1 MKKIYNILFTLIA
14 VLSFTSCSNDIDEV
28 FDKPSAERVNDAI
41 AEYKTV
47 LTSAENGW
55 LMKYYPKAN
64 TKYGGYNL
72 LLKFGTDGNVTAMSD
87 ALGADTKATSHYK
100 LEQSAS
106 IVLSFD
112 EYNKVIHFF
121 SDPANPDGIG
131 DNGKGMEGDLEFRVL
146 TATADSVVM
155 LGKKRGTKIVM
166 TPMAKDADWTETINH
181 IDDLEQEMQF
191 PKYTCEVNDVKYVA
205 TTSYRTITF
214 TSSNAEEGSTTE
226 PYIVTDKGIEF
237 YEPITLNG
245 VTVKG
250 FNYKGGDNYEFES
263 TDAAVKML
271 GVVPPIS
278 EQVISGD
285 WFFSVANMGS
295 YSQAYWNAGNEEV
308 SKYYSPCYYAAFT
321 TSAFDGYV
329 GHWGILFNVAGY
341 GSFIDIT
348 PTIVDDDH
356 ISFACLGKFGAN
368 GQFFYGR
375 GQLYMI
381 YALTGDE
388 GTHAANV
395 AKTYKVE
402 LMQGTTKQPS
412 SIKLTDESNPN
423 NWFVLTTSMPES
435 LF

>member
-1 MKKIYNILFTLIA
+1 MKRIYNILFTLIA
-14 VLSFTSCSNDIDEV
+14 ILSFTSCSNDIDEV

-121 SDPANPDGIG
+121 SDPANPAGIG

-155 LGKKRGTKIVM
+155 LGKKRGAKIVM
-166 TPMAKDADWTETINH
+166 TPMAKDADWAETINQ
-181 IDDLEQEMQF
+181 IDGLEQEMQF
-191 PKYTCEVNDVKYVA
+191 PRYTCEVNDVKYVA
-205 TTSYRTITF
+205 TSSYRTITF

-245 VTVKG
+245 VTIKG
-250 FNYKGGDNYEFES
+250 FNYVGGDNYEF
-263 TDAAVKML
+263 DATSGSAKMY
-271 GVVPPIS
+271 GIIPPLTS
-278 EQVISGD
+278 QLQNGN
-285 WFFSVANMGS
+285 WFFSVKNMGT
-295 YSQAYWNAGNEEV
+295 YGQAYWNKCYEICQGEEV
-308 SKYYSPCYYAAFT
+308 GGEEMSYAFFGTSSFSSSNGKYGFVFVSANKYAGCLNCTA
-321 TSAFDGYV
+321 
-329 GHWGILFNVAGY
+329 
-341 GSFIDIT
+341 T
-348 PTIVDDDH
+348 PVDDTH
-356 ISFACLGKFGAN
+356 ITLKFALSGDSN
-368 GQFFYGR
+368 GIFYYNSG
-375 GQLYMI
+375 GYKYI
-381 YALTGDE
+381 IAALTAGSK
-388 GTHAANV
+388 G
-395 AKTYKVE
+395 KTY
-402 LMQGTTKQPS
+402 
-412 SIKLTDESNPN
+412 SIEGNDLKSPTVLKLVDVDNPDN
-423 NWFVLTTSMPES
+423 YYILSKNTVLYPYR
-435 LF
+435 

>member
-1 MKKIYNILFTLIA
+1 MKRIYNILFTLIA
-14 VLSFTSCSNDIDEV
+14 VLAFTSCSNDIDEV

-87 ALGADTKATSHYK
+87 ALGAGTKATSHYK

-121 SDPANPDGIG
+121 SDPANPAGIG

-166 TPMAKDADWTETINH
+166 TPMAKDADWTETINQ
-181 IDDLEQEMQF
+181 IDGLEQEMQF

-205 TTSYRTITF
+205 TSSYRTITF

-245 VTVKG
+245 VTIKG
-250 FNYKGGDNYEFES
+250 FNYKGGDNYEF
-263 TDAAVKML
+263 DATSGSAKMY
-271 GVVPPIS
+271 GIIPPLTS
-278 EQVISGD
+278 QLQNGN
-285 WFFSVANMGS
+285 WFFSVKNMGT
-295 YSQAYWNAGNEEV
+295 YGQAYWNKCYEICQGEEV
-308 SKYYSPCYYAAFT
+308 GGEEMSYAFFGTSSFSSSNGKYGFVFVSANKYAGCLNCTA
-321 TSAFDGYV
+321 
-329 GHWGILFNVAGY
+329 
-341 GSFIDIT
+341 T
-348 PTIVDDDH
+348 PVDDTH
-356 ISFACLGKFGAN
+356 ITLKFALSGDSN
-368 GQFFYGR
+368 GIFYYNSG
-375 GQLYMI
+375 GYKYI
-381 YALTGDE
+381 IAALTAGSK
-388 GTHAANV
+388 G
-395 AKTYKVE
+395 KTY
-402 LMQGTTKQPS
+402 
-412 SIKLTDESNPN
+412 SIEGNDLKSPTVLKLVDVDNPDN
-423 NWFVLTTSMPES
+423 YYILSKNTVLYPYR
-435 LF
+435 

>member
-1 MKKIYNILFTLIA
+1 MKRIYNILFTLIA
-14 VLSFTSCSNDIDEV
+14 ILSFTSCSNDIDEV

-166 TPMAKDADWTETINH
+166 TPMAKDADWTETINQ
-181 IDDLEQEMQF
+181 IDGLEQEMQF

-205 TTSYRTITF
+205 TSSYRTITF

-245 VTVKG
+245 VTIKG
-250 FNYKGGDNYEFES
+250 FNYKGGDNYEF
-263 TDAAVKML
+263 DATSGSAKMY
-271 GVVPPIS
+271 GIIPPLTS
-278 EQVISGD
+278 QLQNGN
-285 WFFSVANMGS
+285 WFFSVKNMGT
-295 YSQAYWNAGNEEV
+295 YGQAYWNKCYEICQGEEV
-308 SKYYSPCYYAAFT
+308 GGEEMSYAFFGTSSFSSSNGKYGFVFVSANKYAGCLICTA
-321 TSAFDGYV
+321 
-329 GHWGILFNVAGY
+329 
-341 GSFIDIT
+341 T
-348 PTIVDDDH
+348 PVDDTH
-356 ISFACLGKFGAN
+356 ITLKFALSGDSN
-368 GQFFYGR
+368 GIFYYNSG
-375 GQLYMI
+375 GYKYI
-381 YALTGDE
+381 IAALTAGSK
-388 GTHAANV
+388 G
-395 AKTYKVE
+395 KTY
-402 LMQGTTKQPS
+402 
-412 SIKLTDESNPN
+412 SIEGNDLKSPTVLKLVDVDNPDN
-423 NWFVLTTSMPES
+423 YYILSKNTVLYPYR
-435 LF
+435 

>member
-1 MKKIYNILFTLIA
+1 MKRIYNILFTLIA
-14 VLSFTSCSNDIDEV
+14 ILSFTSCSNDIDEV

-106 IVLSFD
+106 VVLSFD

-121 SDPANPDGIG
+121 SDPANPAGIG

-166 TPMAKDADWTETINH
+166 TPMAKDADWTETINQ
-181 IDDLEQEMQF
+181 IDGLEQEMQF

-205 TTSYRTITF
+205 TSSYRTITF

-245 VTVKG
+245 VTIKG
-250 FNYKGGDNYEFES
+250 FNYKGGDNYEF
-263 TDAAVKML
+263 DATSGSAKMY
-271 GVVPPIS
+271 GIIPPLTS
-278 EQVISGD
+278 QLQNGN
-285 WFFSVANMGS
+285 WFFSVKNMGT
-295 YSQAYWNAGNEEV
+295 YGQAYWNKCYEICQGEEV
-308 SKYYSPCYYAAFT
+308 GGEEMSYAFFGTSSFSSSNGKYGFVFVSANKYAGCLICTA
-321 TSAFDGYV
+321 
-329 GHWGILFNVAGY
+329 
-341 GSFIDIT
+341 T
-348 PTIVDDDH
+348 PVDDTH
-356 ISFACLGKFGAN
+356 ITLKFALSGDNN
-368 GQFFYGR
+368 GLFYYNSG
-375 GQLYMI
+375 GYKYI
-381 YALTGDE
+381 IAALTAGSK
-388 GTHAANV
+388 G
-395 AKTYKVE
+395 KTY
-402 LMQGTTKQPS
+402 
-412 SIKLTDESNPN
+412 SIEGNDLKSPTVLKLVDVDNPDN
-423 NWFVLTTSMPES
+423 YYILSKNTVLYPYR
-435 LF
+435 

>member
-1 MKKIYNILFTLIA
+1 MKRIYNILFTLIA
-14 VLSFTSCSNDIDEV
+14 VLAFTSCSNDIDEV

-121 SDPANPDGIG
+121 SDPANPAGIG

-166 TPMAKDADWTETINH
+166 TPMAKDADWTETINQ
-181 IDDLEQEMQF
+181 IDGLEQEMQF

-205 TTSYRTITF
+205 TSSYRTITF

-245 VTVKG
+245 VTIKG
-250 FNYKGGDNYEFES
+250 FNYKGGDNYEF
-263 TDAAVKML
+263 DATSGSAKMY
-271 GVVPPIS
+271 GIIPPLTS
-278 EQVISGD
+278 QLQNGN
-285 WFFSVANMGS
+285 WFFSVKNMGT
-295 YSQAYWNAGNEEV
+295 YGQAYWNKCYEICQGEEV
-308 SKYYSPCYYAAFT
+308 GGEEMSYAFLGTSSFSSSNGKYGFVFVSANKYAGCLICTA
-321 TSAFDGYV
+321 
-329 GHWGILFNVAGY
+329 
-341 GSFIDIT
+341 T
-348 PTIVDDDH
+348 PVDDTH
-356 ISFACLGKFGAN
+356 ITLKFALSGDNN
-368 GQFFYGR
+368 GLFYYNSG
-375 GQLYMI
+375 GYKYI
-381 YALTGDE
+381 IAALTAGSK
-388 GTHAANV
+388 G
-395 AKTYKVE
+395 KTY
-402 LMQGTTKQPS
+402 
-412 SIKLTDESNPN
+412 SIEGNDLKSPTVLKLVDVDNPDN
-423 NWFVLTTSMPES
+423 YYILSKNTVLYPYR
-435 LF
+435 

>member
-14 VLSFTSCSNDIDEV
+14 ILSFTSCSNDIDEV

-121 SDPANPDGIG
+121 SDPANPAGIG

-155 LGKKRGTKIVM
+155 LGKKRGAKIVM
-166 TPMAKDADWTETINH
+166 TPMAKDADWAETINQ
-181 IDDLEQEMQF
+181 IDGLEQEMQF
-191 PKYTCEVNDVKYVA
+191 PRYTCEVNDVKYVA
-205 TTSYRTITF
+205 TSSYRTITF
-214 TSSNAEEGSTTE
+214 TSSNAEDGSTTI

-237 YEPITLNG
+237 YKPITLNG
-245 VTVKG
+245 VTIKG
-250 FNYKGGDNYEFES
+250 FNYVGGDNYEF
-263 TDAAVKML
+263 DATSGSAKMY
-271 GVVPPIS
+271 GIIPPLTS
-278 EQVISGD
+278 QLQNGN
-285 WFFSVANMGS
+285 WFFSVKNMGT
-295 YSQAYWNAGNEEV
+295 YGQAYWNKCYEICQGEEV
-308 SKYYSPCYYAAFT
+308 GGEEMSYAFFGTSSFSSSNGKYGFVFVSANKYAGCLNCTA
-321 TSAFDGYV
+321 
-329 GHWGILFNVAGY
+329 
-341 GSFIDIT
+341 T
-348 PTIVDDDH
+348 PVDDTH
-356 ISFACLGKFGAN
+356 ITLKFALSGDSN
-368 GQFFYGR
+368 GIFYYNSG
-375 GQLYMI
+375 GYKYI
-381 YALTGDE
+381 IAALTAGSK
-388 GTHAANV
+388 G
-395 AKTYKVE
+395 KTY
-402 LMQGTTKQPS
+402 
-412 SIKLTDESNPN
+412 SIEGNDLKSPTVLKLVDVDNPDN
-423 NWFVLTTSMPES
+423 YYILSKNTVLYPYR
-435 LF
+435 

>member
-1 MKKIYNILFTLIA
+1 MKKIYNILFALIA

-41 AEYKTV
+41 AEYKTI

-106 IVLSFD
+106 VVLSFD

-166 TPMAKDADWTETINH
+166 TPMAKDADWAETISH

-191 PKYTCEVNDVKYVA
+191 PRYTCEVNDVKYVA
-205 TTSYRTITF
+205 TSSYRTITF
-214 TSSNAEEGSTTE
+214 TSSNAEDGSTTI

-237 YEPITLNG
+237 YKPITLNG
-245 VTVKG
+245 VTIKG
-250 FNYKGGDNYEFES
+250 FNYVGGDNYEF
-263 TDAAVKML
+263 DATSGSAKMY
-271 GVVPPIS
+271 GIIPPLTS
-278 EQVISGD
+278 QLQNGN
-285 WFFSVANMGS
+285 WFFSVKNMGT
-295 YSQAYWNAGNEEV
+295 YGQAYWNKCYEICQGEEV
-308 SKYYSPCYYAAFT
+308 GGEEMSYAFFGTSSFSSSNGKYGFVFVSANKYAGCLNCTA
-321 TSAFDGYV
+321 
-329 GHWGILFNVAGY
+329 
-341 GSFIDIT
+341 T
-348 PTIVDDDH
+348 PVDDTH
-356 ISFACLGKFGAN
+356 ITLKFALSGDSN
-368 GQFFYGR
+368 GIFYYNSG
-375 GQLYMI
+375 GYKYI
-381 YALTGDE
+381 IAALTAGSK
-388 GTHAANV
+388 G
-395 AKTYKVE
+395 KTY
-402 LMQGTTKQPS
+402 
-412 SIKLTDESNPN
+412 SIEGNDLKSPTVLKLVDVDNPDN
-423 NWFVLTTSMPES
+423 YYILSKNTVLYPYR
-435 LF
+435 

>member
-1 MKKIYNILFTLIA
+1 MKRIYNILFTLIA
-14 VLSFTSCSNDIDEV
+14 VLAFTSCSNDIDEV

-121 SDPANPDGIG
+121 SDPANPAGIG

-166 TPMAKDADWTETINH
+166 TPMAKDADWTETINQ
-181 IDDLEQEMQF
+181 IDGLEQEMQF

-205 TTSYRTITF
+205 TSSYRTITF

-245 VTVKG
+245 VTIKG
-250 FNYKGGDNYEFES
+250 FNYKGGDNYEF
-263 TDAAVKML
+263 DATSGSAKMY
-271 GVVPPIS
+271 GIIPPLTS
-278 EQVISGD
+278 QLQNGN
-285 WFFSVANMGS
+285 WFFSVKNMGT
-295 YSQAYWNAGNEEV
+295 YGQAYWNKCYEICQGEEV
-308 SKYYSPCYYAAFT
+308 GGEEMSYAFFGTSSFSSSNGKYGFVFVSANKYAGCLNCTA
-321 TSAFDGYV
+321 
-329 GHWGILFNVAGY
+329 
-341 GSFIDIT
+341 T
-348 PTIVDDDH
+348 PVDDTH
-356 ISFACLGKFGAN
+356 ITLKFALSGDSN
-368 GQFFYGR
+368 GIFYYNSG
-375 GQLYMI
+375 GYKYI
-381 YALTGDE
+381 IAALTAGSK
-388 GTHAANV
+388 G
-395 AKTYKVE
+395 KTY
-402 LMQGTTKQPS
+402 
-412 SIKLTDESNPN
+412 SIEGNDLKSPTVLKLVDVDNPDN
-423 NWFVLTTSMPES
+423 YYILSKNTVLYPYR
-435 LF
+435 

>member
-14 VLSFTSCSNDIDEV
+14 ILSFTSCSNDIDEV

-166 TPMAKDADWTETINH
+166 TPMAKDADWTETINQ
-181 IDDLEQEMQF
+181 IDGLEQEMQF
-191 PKYTCEVNDVKYVA
+191 PRYTCEVNDVKYVA
-205 TTSYRTITF
+205 TSSYRTITF
-214 TSSNAEEGSTTE
+214 TSSNAEEGSTTI

-237 YEPITLNG
+237 YKPITLNG
-245 VTVKG
+245 VTIKG
-250 FNYKGGDNYEFES
+250 FNYVGGDNYEF
-263 TDAAVKML
+263 DATSGSAKMY
-271 GVVPPIS
+271 GIIPPLTS
-278 EQVISGD
+278 QLQNGN
-285 WFFSVANMGS
+285 WFFSVKNMGT
-295 YSQAYWNAGNEEV
+295 YGQAYWNKCYEICQGEEV
-308 SKYYSPCYYAAFT
+308 GGEEMSYAFFGTSSFSSSNGKYGFVFVSANKYAGCLNCTA
-321 TSAFDGYV
+321 
-329 GHWGILFNVAGY
+329 
-341 GSFIDIT
+341 T
-348 PTIVDDDH
+348 PVDDTH
-356 ISFACLGKFGAN
+356 ITLKFALSGDSN
-368 GQFFYGR
+368 GIFYYNSG
-375 GQLYMI
+375 GYKYI
-381 YALTGDE
+381 IAALTAGSK
-388 GTHAANV
+388 G
-395 AKTYKVE
+395 KTY
-402 LMQGTTKQPS
+402 
-412 SIKLTDESNPN
+412 SIEGNDLKSPTVLKLVDVDNPDN
-423 NWFVLTTSMPES
+423 YYILSKNTVLYPYR
-435 LF
+435 

>member
-1 MKKIYNILFTLIA
+1 MKRIYNILFTLIA
-14 VLSFTSCSNDIDEV
+14 VLAFTSCSNDIDEV

-121 SDPANPDGIG
+121 SDPANPAGIG

-166 TPMAKDADWTETINH
+166 TPMAKDADWTETINQ
-181 IDDLEQEMQF
+181 IDGLEQEMQF

-205 TTSYRTITF
+205 TSSYRTITF

-245 VTVKG
+245 VTIKG
-250 FNYKGGDNYEFES
+250 FNYKGGDNYEF
-263 TDAAVKML
+263 DATSGSAKMY
-271 GVVPPIS
+271 GIIPPLTS
-278 EQVISGD
+278 QLQNGN
-285 WFFSVANMGS
+285 WFFSVKNMGT
-295 YSQAYWNAGNEEV
+295 YGQAYWNKCYEICQGEEV
-308 SKYYSPCYYAAFT
+308 GGEEMSYAFFGTSSFSSSNGKYGFVFVSANKYAGCLNCTA
-321 TSAFDGYV
+321 
-329 GHWGILFNVAGY
+329 
-341 GSFIDIT
+341 T
-348 PTIVDDDH
+348 PVDDTH
-356 ISFACLGKFGAN
+356 ITLKFALSGDNN
-368 GQFFYGR
+368 GLFYYNTG
-375 GQLYMI
+375 GYKYI
-381 YALTGDE
+381 IAALTAGSK
-388 GTHAANV
+388 G
-395 AKTYKVE
+395 KTY
-402 LMQGTTKQPS
+402 
-412 SIKLTDESNPN
+412 SIEGNDLKSPTVLKLVDVDNPDN
-423 NWFVLTTSMPES
+423 YYILSKNAVLYPYR
-435 LF
+435 

>member
-1 MKKIYNILFTLIA
+1 MKKIYNILFALIA

-106 IVLSFD
+106 VVLSFD

-121 SDPANPDGIG
+121 SDPANPAGIG

-166 TPMAKDADWTETINH
+166 TPMAKDADWTETINQ
-181 IDDLEQEMQF
+181 IDGLEQEMQF

-205 TTSYRTITF
+205 TSSYRTITF

-245 VTVKG
+245 VTIKG
-250 FNYKGGDNYEFES
+250 FNYKGGDNYEF
-263 TDAAVKML
+263 DATSGSAKMY
-271 GVVPPIS
+271 GIIPPLTS
-278 EQVISGD
+278 QLQNGN
-285 WFFSVANMGS
+285 WFFSVKNMGT
-295 YSQAYWNAGNEEV
+295 YGQAYWNKCYEICQGEEV
-308 SKYYSPCYYAAFT
+308 GGEEMSYAFFGTSSFSSSNGKYGFVFVSANKYAGCLNCTA
-321 TSAFDGYV
+321 
-329 GHWGILFNVAGY
+329 
-341 GSFIDIT
+341 T
-348 PTIVDDDH
+348 PVDDTH
-356 ISFACLGKFGAN
+356 ITLKFALSGDSN
-368 GQFFYGR
+368 GIFYYNSG
-375 GQLYMI
+375 GYKYI
-381 YALTGDE
+381 IAALTAGSK
-388 GTHAANV
+388 G
-395 AKTYKVE
+395 KTY
-402 LMQGTTKQPS
+402 
-412 SIKLTDESNPN
+412 SIEGNDLKSPTVLKLVDVDNPDN
-423 NWFVLTTSMPES
+423 YYILSKNTVLYPYR
-435 LF
+435 

>member
-1 MKKIYNILFTLIA
+1 MKRIYNILFTLIA

-166 TPMAKDADWTETINH
+166 TPMAKDADWTETINQ
-181 IDDLEQEMQF
+181 IDGLEQEMQF
-191 PKYTCEVNDVKYVA
+191 PRYTCEVNDVKYVA
-205 TTSYRTITF
+205 TSSYRTITF
-214 TSSNAEEGSTTE
+214 TSSNAEDGSTTI

-237 YEPITLNG
+237 YKPITLNG
-245 VTVKG
+245 VTIKG
-250 FNYKGGDNYEFES
+250 FNYVGGDNYEF
-263 TDAAVKML
+263 DATSGSAKMY
-271 GVVPPIS
+271 GIIPPLTS
-278 EQVISGD
+278 QLQNGN
-285 WFFSVANMGS
+285 WFFSVKNMGT
-295 YSQAYWNAGNEEV
+295 YGQAYWNKCYEICQGEEV
-308 SKYYSPCYYAAFT
+308 GGEEMSYAFFGTSSFSSSNGKYGFVFVSANKYAGCLNCTA
-321 TSAFDGYV
+321 
-329 GHWGILFNVAGY
+329 
-341 GSFIDIT
+341 T
-348 PTIVDDDH
+348 PVDDTH
-356 ISFACLGKFGAN
+356 ITLKFALSGDSN
-368 GQFFYGR
+368 GIFYYNSG
-375 GQLYMI
+375 GYKYI
-381 YALTGDE
+381 IAALTAGSK
-388 GTHAANV
+388 G
-395 AKTYKVE
+395 KTY
-402 LMQGTTKQPS
+402 
-412 SIKLTDESNPN
+412 SIEGNDLKSPTVLKLVDVDNPDN
-423 NWFVLTTSMPES
+423 YYILSKNTVLYPYR
-435 LF
+435 

>member
-1 MKKIYNILFTLIA
+1 MKRIYNILFTLIA
-14 VLSFTSCSNDIDEV
+14 ILSFTSCSNDIDEV

-106 IVLSFD
+106 VVLSFD

-166 TPMAKDADWTETINH
+166 TPMAKDADWAETISH

-191 PKYTCEVNDVKYVA
+191 PRYTCEVNDVKYVA
-205 TTSYRTITF
+205 TSSYRTITF

-245 VTVKG
+245 VTIKG
-250 FNYKGGDNYEFES
+250 FNYKGGDNYEF
-263 TDAAVKML
+263 DATSGSAKMY
-271 GVVPPIS
+271 GIIPPLTS
-278 EQVISGD
+278 QLQNGN
-285 WFFSVANMGS
+285 WFFSVKNMGT
-295 YSQAYWNAGNEEV
+295 YGQAYWNKCYEICQGEEV
-308 SKYYSPCYYAAFT
+308 GGEEMSYAFFGTSSFSSSNGKYGFVFVSANKYAGCLNCTA
-321 TSAFDGYV
+321 
-329 GHWGILFNVAGY
+329 
-341 GSFIDIT
+341 T
-348 PTIVDDDH
+348 PVDDTH
-356 ISFACLGKFGAN
+356 ITLKFALSGDSN
-368 GQFFYGR
+368 GIFYYNSG
-375 GQLYMI
+375 GYKYI
-381 YALTGDE
+381 IAALTAGSK
-388 GTHAANV
+388 G
-395 AKTYKVE
+395 KTY
-402 LMQGTTKQPS
+402 
-412 SIKLTDESNPN
+412 SIEGNDLKSPTVLKLVDVDNPDN
-423 NWFVLTTSMPES
+423 YYILSKNTVLYPYR
-435 LF
+435 

>member
-295 YSQAYWNAGNEEV
+295 YTQAYWNAGNEEV

>member
-1 MKKIYNILFTLIA
+1 MKRIYNILFTLIA
-14 VLSFTSCSNDIDEV
+14 ILSFTSCSNDIDEV

-166 TPMAKDADWTETINH
+166 TPMAKDADWAETISH

-191 PKYTCEVNDVKYVA
+191 PRYTCEVNDVKYVA
-205 TTSYRTITF
+205 TSSYRTITF
-214 TSSNAEEGSTTE
+214 TSSNAEDGSTTI

-237 YEPITLNG
+237 YKPITLNG
-245 VTVKG
+245 VTIKG
-250 FNYKGGDNYEFES
+250 FNYKGGDNYEF
-263 TDAAVKML
+263 DATSGSAKMY
-271 GVVPPIS
+271 GIIPPLTS
-278 EQVISGD
+278 QLQNGN
-285 WFFSVANMGS
+285 WFFSVKNMGT
-295 YSQAYWNAGNEEV
+295 YGQAYWNKCYEICQGEEV
-308 SKYYSPCYYAAFT
+308 GGEEMSYAFFGTSSFSSSNGKYGFVFVSANKYAGCLNCTA
-321 TSAFDGYV
+321 
-329 GHWGILFNVAGY
+329 
-341 GSFIDIT
+341 T
-348 PTIVDDDH
+348 PVDDTH
-356 ISFACLGKFGAN
+356 ITLKFALSGDSN
-368 GQFFYGR
+368 GIFYYNSG
-375 GQLYMI
+375 GYKYI
-381 YALTGDE
+381 IAALTAGSK
-388 GTHAANV
+388 G
-395 AKTYKVE
+395 KTY
-402 LMQGTTKQPS
+402 
-412 SIKLTDESNPN
+412 SIEGNDLKSPTVLKLVDVDNPDN
-423 NWFVLTTSMPES
+423 YYILSKNTVLYPYR
-435 LF
+435 

>member
-1 MKKIYNILFTLIA
+1 MKRIYNILFTLIA
-14 VLSFTSCSNDIDEV
+14 VLAFTSCSNDIDEV

-166 TPMAKDADWTETINH
+166 TPMAKDADWAETISH

-191 PKYTCEVNDVKYVA
+191 PRYTCEVNDVKYVA
-205 TTSYRTITF
+205 TSSYRTITF
-214 TSSNAEEGSTTE
+214 TSSNAEDGSTTI

-237 YEPITLNG
+237 YKPITLNG
-245 VTVKG
+245 VTIKG
-250 FNYKGGDNYEFES
+250 FNYVGGDNYEF
-263 TDAAVKML
+263 DATSGSAKMY
-271 GVVPPIS
+271 GIIPPLTS
-278 EQVISGD
+278 QLQNGN
-285 WFFSVANMGS
+285 WFFSVKNMGT
-295 YSQAYWNAGNEEV
+295 YGQAYWNKCYEICQGEEV
-308 SKYYSPCYYAAFT
+308 GGEEMSYAFFGTSSFSSSNGKYGFVFVSANKYAGCLNCTA
-321 TSAFDGYV
+321 
-329 GHWGILFNVAGY
+329 
-341 GSFIDIT
+341 T
-348 PTIVDDDH
+348 PVDDTH
-356 ISFACLGKFGAN
+356 ITLKFALSGDSN
-368 GQFFYGR
+368 GIFYYNSG
-375 GQLYMI
+375 GYKYI
-381 YALTGDE
+381 IAALTAGSK
-388 GTHAANV
+388 G
-395 AKTYKVE
+395 KTY
-402 LMQGTTKQPS
+402 
-412 SIKLTDESNPN
+412 SIEGNDLKSPTVLKLVDVDNPDN
-423 NWFVLTTSMPES
+423 YYILSKNTVLYPYR
-435 LF
+435 

>member
-1 MKKIYNILFTLIA
+1 M
-14 VLSFTSCSNDIDEV
+14 
-28 FDKPSAERVNDAI
+28 
-41 AEYKTV
+41 
-47 LTSAENGW
+47 
-55 LMKYYPKAN
+55 
-64 TKYGGYNL
+64 
-72 LLKFGTDGNVTAMSD
+72 LKFGTDGNVTAMSD

-166 TPMAKDADWTETINH
+166 TPMAKDADWTETINQ
-181 IDDLEQEMQF
+181 IDGLEKEMQF

-205 TTSYRTITF
+205 TSSYRTITF

-245 VTVKG
+245 VTIKG

-295 YSQAYWNAGNEEV
+295 YTQAYWNAGNEEV
-308 SKYYSPCYYAAFT
+308 SKHYSPCHFAAFT
-321 TSAFDGYV
+321 TSAFDGYA
-329 GHWGILFNVAGY
+329 GHWGIFFNVAGY
-341 GSFIDIT
+341 ASFIDIT

-356 ISFACLGKFGAN
+356 ISFACPGKFGAN
-368 GQFFYGR
+368 GQYFYSW
-375 GQLYMI
+375 GQRYMI

-402 LMQGTTKQPS
+402 LIKGTTKQPS

>member
-121 SDPANPDGIG
+121 SDPANPAGIG

-155 LGKKRGTKIVM
+155 LGKKRGAKIVM
-166 TPMAKDADWTETINH
+166 TPMTKDADWAETINQ
-181 IDDLEQEMQF
+181 IDGLEQEMQF
-191 PKYTCEVNDVKYVA
+191 PRYTCEVNDVKYVA
-205 TTSYRTITF
+205 TSSYRTITF
-214 TSSNAEEGSTTE
+214 TSSNAEDGSTTI

-237 YEPITLNG
+237 YKPITLNG
-245 VTVKG
+245 VTIKG
-250 FNYKGGDNYEFES
+250 FNYVGGDNYEF
-263 TDAAVKML
+263 DATSGSAKMY
-271 GVVPPIS
+271 GIIPPLTS
-278 EQVISGD
+278 QLQNGN
-285 WFFSVANMGS
+285 WFFSVKNMGT
-295 YSQAYWNAGNEEV
+295 YGQAYWNKCYEICQGEEV
-308 SKYYSPCYYAAFT
+308 GGEEMSYAFFGTSSFSSSNGKYGFVFVSANKYAGCLNCTA
-321 TSAFDGYV
+321 
-329 GHWGILFNVAGY
+329 
-341 GSFIDIT
+341 T
-348 PTIVDDDH
+348 PVDDTH
-356 ISFACLGKFGAN
+356 ITLKFALSGDSN
-368 GQFFYGR
+368 GIFYYNSG
-375 GQLYMI
+375 GYKYI
-381 YALTGDE
+381 IAALTAGSK
-388 GTHAANV
+388 G
-395 AKTYKVE
+395 KTY
-402 LMQGTTKQPS
+402 
-412 SIKLTDESNPN
+412 SIEGNDMKSPTVLKLVDVDNPDN
-423 NWFVLTTSMPES
+423 YYILSKNTVLYPYR
-435 LF
+435 

>member
-1 MKKIYNILFTLIA
+1 MKRIYNILFTLIA
-14 VLSFTSCSNDIDEV
+14 VLAFTSCSNDIDEV

-121 SDPANPDGIG
+121 SDPANPAGIG

-166 TPMAKDADWTETINH
+166 TPMAKDADWTETINQ
-181 IDDLEQEMQF
+181 IDGLEQEMQF

-205 TTSYRTITF
+205 TSSYRTITF

-245 VTVKG
+245 VTIKG
-250 FNYKGGDNYEFES
+250 FNYKGGDNYEF
-263 TDAAVKML
+263 DATSGSAKMY
-271 GVVPPIS
+271 GIIPPLTS
-278 EQVISGD
+278 QLQNGN
-285 WFFSVANMGS
+285 WFFSVKNMGT
-295 YSQAYWNAGNEEV
+295 YGQAYWNKCYEICQGEEV
-308 SKYYSPCYYAAFT
+308 GGEEMSYAFFGTSSFSSSNGKYGFVFVSANKYAGCLICTA
-321 TSAFDGYV
+321 
-329 GHWGILFNVAGY
+329 
-341 GSFIDIT
+341 T
-348 PTIVDDDH
+348 PVDDTH
-356 ISFACLGKFGAN
+356 ITLKFALSGDNN
-368 GQFFYGR
+368 GLFYYNTG
-375 GQLYMI
+375 GYKYI
-381 YALTGDE
+381 IAALTAGSK
-388 GTHAANV
+388 G
-395 AKTYKVE
+395 KTY
-402 LMQGTTKQPS
+402 
-412 SIKLTDESNPN
+412 SIEGNDLKSPTVLKLVDVDNPDN
-423 NWFVLTTSMPES
+423 YYILSKNAVLYPYR
-435 LF
+435 

>member
-166 TPMAKDADWTETINH
+166 TPMAKDADWAETINQ
-181 IDDLEQEMQF
+181 IDGLEQEMQF
-191 PKYTCEVNDVKYVA
+191 PRYTCEVNDVKYVA
-205 TTSYRTITF
+205 TSSYRTITF
-214 TSSNAEEGSTTE
+214 TSSNAEDGSTTI

-237 YEPITLNG
+237 YKPITLNG
-245 VTVKG
+245 VTIKG
-250 FNYKGGDNYEFES
+250 FNYVGGDNYEF
-263 TDAAVKML
+263 DATSGSAKMY
-271 GVVPPIS
+271 GIIPPLTS
-278 EQVISGD
+278 QLQNGN
-285 WFFSVANMGS
+285 WFFSVKNMGT
-295 YSQAYWNAGNEEV
+295 YGQAYWNKCYEICQGEEV
-308 SKYYSPCYYAAFT
+308 GGEEMSYAFFGTSSFSSSNGKYGFVFVSANKYAGCLNCTA
-321 TSAFDGYV
+321 
-329 GHWGILFNVAGY
+329 
-341 GSFIDIT
+341 T
-348 PTIVDDDH
+348 PVDDTH
-356 ISFACLGKFGAN
+356 ITLKFALSGDSN
-368 GQFFYGR
+368 GIFYYNSG
-375 GQLYMI
+375 GYKYI
-381 YALTGDE
+381 IAALTAGSK
-388 GTHAANV
+388 G
-395 AKTYKVE
+395 KTY
-402 LMQGTTKQPS
+402 
-412 SIKLTDESNPN
+412 SIEGNDLKSPTVLKLVDVDNPDN
-423 NWFVLTTSMPES
+423 YYILSKNTVLYPYR
-435 LF
+435 

>member
-1 MKKIYNILFTLIA
+1 MKRIYNILFTLIA
-14 VLSFTSCSNDIDEV
+14 VLAFTSCSNDIDEV

-166 TPMAKDADWTETINH
+166 TPMAKDADWAETISH

-191 PKYTCEVNDVKYVA
+191 PRYTCEVNDVKYVA
-205 TTSYRTITF
+205 TSSYRTITF
-214 TSSNAEEGSTTE
+214 TSSNAEDGSTTI

-237 YEPITLNG
+237 YKPITLNG
-245 VTVKG
+245 VTIKG
-250 FNYKGGDNYEFES
+250 FNYVGGDNYEF
-263 TDAAVKML
+263 DATSGSAKMY
-271 GVVPPIS
+271 GIIPPLTS
-278 EQVISGD
+278 QLQNGN
-285 WFFSVANMGS
+285 WFFSVKNMGT
-295 YSQAYWNAGNEEV
+295 YGQAYWNKCYEICQGEEV
-308 SKYYSPCYYAAFT
+308 GGEEMSYAFFGTSSFSSSNGKYGFVFVSANKYAGCLNCTA
-321 TSAFDGYV
+321 
-329 GHWGILFNVAGY
+329 
-341 GSFIDIT
+341 T
-348 PTIVDDDH
+348 PVDDTH
-356 ISFACLGKFGAN
+356 ITLKFALSGDSN
-368 GQFFYGR
+368 GIFYYNTG
-375 GQLYMI
+375 GYKYI
-381 YALTGDE
+381 IAALTAGSK
-388 GTHAANV
+388 G
-395 AKTYKVE
+395 KTY
-402 LMQGTTKQPS
+402 
-412 SIKLTDESNPN
+412 SIEGNDLKSPTVLKLVDVDNPDN
-423 NWFVLTTSMPES
+423 YYILSKNTVLYPYR
-435 LF
+435 

>member
-1 MKKIYNILFTLIA
+1 MKKIYNILFALIA

-106 IVLSFD
+106 VVLSFD

-121 SDPANPDGIG
+121 SDPANPAGVG

-166 TPMAKDADWTETINH
+166 TPMAKDADWAETISH

-205 TTSYRTITF
+205 TSSYRTITF

-245 VTVKG
+245 VTIKG
-250 FNYKGGDNYEFES
+250 FNYVGGDNYEF
-263 TDAAVKML
+263 DATSGSAKMY
-271 GVVPPIS
+271 GIIPPLTS
-278 EQVISGD
+278 QLQNGN
-285 WFFSVANMGS
+285 WFFSVKNMGT
-295 YSQAYWNAGNEEV
+295 YGQAYWNKCYEICQGEEV
-308 SKYYSPCYYAAFT
+308 GGEEMSYAFFGTSSFSSSNGKYGFVFVSANKYAGCLNCTA
-321 TSAFDGYV
+321 
-329 GHWGILFNVAGY
+329 
-341 GSFIDIT
+341 T
-348 PTIVDDDH
+348 PVDDTH
-356 ISFACLGKFGAN
+356 ITLKFALSGDSN
-368 GQFFYGR
+368 GIFYYNSG
-375 GQLYMI
+375 GYKYI
-381 YALTGDE
+381 IAALTAGSK
-388 GTHAANV
+388 G
-395 AKTYKVE
+395 KTY
-402 LMQGTTKQPS
+402 
-412 SIKLTDESNPN
+412 SIEGNDLKSPTVLKLVDVDNPDN
-423 NWFVLTTSMPES
+423 YYILSKNTVLYPYR
-435 LF
+435 

>member
-1 MKKIYNILFTLIA
+1 MKRIYNILFTLIA

-166 TPMAKDADWTETINH
+166 TPMAKDADWTETINQ
-181 IDDLEQEMQF
+181 IDGLEQEMQF

-205 TTSYRTITF
+205 TSSYRTITF

-245 VTVKG
+245 VTIKG
-250 FNYKGGDNYEFES
+250 FNYKGGDNYEF
-263 TDAAVKML
+263 DATSGSAKMY
-271 GVVPPIS
+271 GIIPPLTS
-278 EQVISGD
+278 QLQNGN
-285 WFFSVANMGS
+285 WFFSVKNMGT
-295 YSQAYWNAGNEEV
+295 YGQAYWNKCYEICQGEEV
-308 SKYYSPCYYAAFT
+308 GGEEMSYAFFGTSSFSSSNGKYGFVFVSANKYAGCLNCTA
-321 TSAFDGYV
+321 
-329 GHWGILFNVAGY
+329 
-341 GSFIDIT
+341 T
-348 PTIVDDDH
+348 PVDDTH
-356 ISFACLGKFGAN
+356 ITLKFALSGDSN
-368 GQFFYGR
+368 GIFYYNSG
-375 GQLYMI
+375 GYKYI
-381 YALTGDE
+381 IAALTAGSK
-388 GTHAANV
+388 G
-395 AKTYKVE
+395 KTY
-402 LMQGTTKQPS
+402 
-412 SIKLTDESNPN
+412 SIEGNDLKSPTVLKLVDVDNPDN
-423 NWFVLTTSMPES
+423 YYILSKNTVLYPYR
-435 LF
+435 

>member
-1 MKKIYNILFTLIA
+1 MKRIYNILFTLIA
-14 VLSFTSCSNDIDEV
+14 ILSFTSCSNDIDEV

-121 SDPANPDGIG
+121 SDPANPAGIG

-166 TPMAKDADWTETINH
+166 TPMAKDAVWTETINQ
-181 IDDLEQEMQF
+181 IDGLEQEMQF

-205 TTSYRTITF
+205 TSSYRTITF

-245 VTVKG
+245 VTIKG
-250 FNYKGGDNYEFES
+250 FNYKGGDNYEF
-263 TDAAVKML
+263 DATSGSAKMY
-271 GVVPPIS
+271 GIIPPLTS
-278 EQVISGD
+278 QLQNGN
-285 WFFSVANMGS
+285 WFFSVKNMGT
-295 YSQAYWNAGNEEV
+295 YGQAYWNKCYEICQGEEV
-308 SKYYSPCYYAAFT
+308 GGEEMSYAFFGTSSFSSSNGKYGFVFVSANKYAGCLICTA
-321 TSAFDGYV
+321 
-329 GHWGILFNVAGY
+329 
-341 GSFIDIT
+341 T
-348 PTIVDDDH
+348 PVDDTH
-356 ISFACLGKFGAN
+356 ITLKFALSGDNN
-368 GQFFYGR
+368 GLFYYNTG
-375 GQLYMI
+375 GYKYI
-381 YALTGDE
+381 IAALTAGSK
-388 GTHAANV
+388 G
-395 AKTYKVE
+395 KTY
-402 LMQGTTKQPS
+402 
-412 SIKLTDESNPN
+412 SIEGNDLKSPTVLKLVDVDNPDN
-423 NWFVLTTSMPES
+423 YYILSKNAVLYPYR
-435 LF
+435 

>member
-1 MKKIYNILFTLIA
+1 M
-14 VLSFTSCSNDIDEV
+14 
-28 FDKPSAERVNDAI
+28 NDAI

-166 TPMAKDADWTETINH
+166 TPMAKDADWTETINQ
-181 IDDLEQEMQF
+181 IDGLEKEMQF
-191 PKYTCEVNDVKYVA
+191 HKYTCEVNDVKYVA
-205 TTSYRTITF
+205 TSSYRTITF

-245 VTVKG
+245 VTIKG

-295 YSQAYWNAGNEEV
+295 YTQAYWNAGNEEV
-308 SKYYSPCYYAAFT
+308 SKHYSPCHFAAFT
-321 TSAFDGYV
+321 TSAFNDYA
-329 GHWGILFNVAGY
+329 GHWGIFFNVAGY
-341 GSFIDIT
+341 ASFIDIT
-348 PTIVDDDH
+348 PTIVDDHH
-356 ISFACLGKFGAN
+356 ISFACPGKFNAN
-368 GQFFYGR
+368 GQYFYNW
-375 GQLYMI
+375 GQMYMI

-388 GTHAANV
+388 GAHAANV

-402 LMQGTTKQPS
+402 LMQGTSKQPS

>member
-1 MKKIYNILFTLIA
+1 MKRIYNILFTLIA
-14 VLSFTSCSNDIDEV
+14 ILSFTSCSNDIDEV
-28 FDKPSAERVNDAI
+28 FDKPSAERVNDAL

-106 IVLSFD
+106 VVLSFD

-121 SDPANPDGIG
+121 SDPANPAGVG

-166 TPMAKDADWTETINH
+166 TPMAKDADWAETISH

-205 TTSYRTITF
+205 TSSYRTITF

-245 VTVKG
+245 VTIKG
-250 FNYKGGDNYEFES
+250 FNYVGGDNYEF
-263 TDAAVKML
+263 DATSGSAKMY
-271 GVVPPIS
+271 GIIPPLTS
-278 EQVISGD
+278 QLQNGN
-285 WFFSVANMGS
+285 WFFSVKNMGT
-295 YSQAYWNAGNEEV
+295 YGQAYWNKCYEICQGEEV
-308 SKYYSPCYYAAFT
+308 GGEEMSYAFFGTSSFSSSNGKYGFVFVSANKYAGCLNCTA
-321 TSAFDGYV
+321 
-329 GHWGILFNVAGY
+329 
-341 GSFIDIT
+341 T
-348 PTIVDDDH
+348 PVDDTH
-356 ISFACLGKFGAN
+356 ITLKFALSGDSN
-368 GQFFYGR
+368 GIFYYNSG
-375 GQLYMI
+375 GYKYI
-381 YALTGDE
+381 IAALTAGSK
-388 GTHAANV
+388 G
-395 AKTYKVE
+395 KTY
-402 LMQGTTKQPS
+402 
-412 SIKLTDESNPN
+412 SIEGNDLKSPTVLKLVDVDNPDN
-423 NWFVLTTSMPES
+423 YYILSKNTVLYPYR
-435 LF
+435 

>member
-1 MKKIYNILFTLIA
+1 MKRIYNILFTLIA
-14 VLSFTSCSNDIDEV
+14 ILSFTSCSNDIDEV

-166 TPMAKDADWTETINH
+166 TPMAKDADWAETISH

-191 PKYTCEVNDVKYVA
+191 PRYTCEVNDVKYVA
-205 TTSYRTITF
+205 TSSYRTITF
-214 TSSNAEEGSTTE
+214 TSSNAEDGSTTI
-226 PYIVTDKGIEF
+226 PYIVTAKGIEF
-237 YEPITLNG
+237 YKPITLNG
-245 VTVKG
+245 VTIKG
-250 FNYKGGDNYEFES
+250 FNYKGGDNYEF
-263 TDAAVKML
+263 DATSGSAKMY
-271 GVVPPIS
+271 GIIPPLTS
-278 EQVISGD
+278 QLQNGN
-285 WFFSVANMGS
+285 WFFSVKNMGT
-295 YSQAYWNAGNEEV
+295 YGQAYWNKCYEICQGEEV
-308 SKYYSPCYYAAFT
+308 GGEEMSYAFFGTSSFSSSNGKYGFVFVSANKYAGCLICTA
-321 TSAFDGYV
+321 
-329 GHWGILFNVAGY
+329 
-341 GSFIDIT
+341 T
-348 PTIVDDDH
+348 PVDDTH
-356 ISFACLGKFGAN
+356 ITLKFALSGDNN
-368 GQFFYGR
+368 GLFYYNSG
-375 GQLYMI
+375 GYKYI
-381 YALTGDE
+381 IAALTAGSK
-388 GTHAANV
+388 G
-395 AKTYKVE
+395 KTY
-402 LMQGTTKQPS
+402 
-412 SIKLTDESNPN
+412 SIEGNDLKSPTVLKLVDVDNPDN
-423 NWFVLTTSMPES
+423 YYILSKNTVLYPYR
-435 LF
+435 

>member
-1 MKKIYNILFTLIA
+1 MKRIYNILFTLIA
-14 VLSFTSCSNDIDEV
+14 ILSFTSCSNDIDEV

-87 ALGADTKATSHYK
+87 ALGADSKATSHYK

-106 IVLSFD
+106 VVLSFD

-121 SDPANPDGIG
+121 SDPANPAGVG

-166 TPMAKDADWTETINH
+166 TPMAKDADWAETISH

-205 TTSYRTITF
+205 TSSYRTITF

-245 VTVKG
+245 VTIKG
-250 FNYKGGDNYEFES
+250 FNYVGGDNYEF
-263 TDAAVKML
+263 DATSGSAKMY
-271 GVVPPIS
+271 GIIPPLTS
-278 EQVISGD
+278 QLQNGN
-285 WFFSVANMGS
+285 WFFSVKNMGT
-295 YSQAYWNAGNEEV
+295 YGQAYWNKCYEICQGEEV
-308 SKYYSPCYYAAFT
+308 GGEEMSYAFFGTSSFSSSNGKYGFVFVSANKYAGCLNCTA
-321 TSAFDGYV
+321 
-329 GHWGILFNVAGY
+329 
-341 GSFIDIT
+341 T
-348 PTIVDDDH
+348 PVDDTH
-356 ISFACLGKFGAN
+356 ITLKFALSGDSN
-368 GQFFYGR
+368 GIFYYNSG
-375 GQLYMI
+375 GYKYI
-381 YALTGDE
+381 IAALTAGSK
-388 GTHAANV
+388 G
-395 AKTYKVE
+395 KTY
-402 LMQGTTKQPS
+402 
-412 SIKLTDESNPN
+412 SIEGNDLKSPTVLKLVDVDNPDN
-423 NWFVLTTSMPES
+423 YYILSKNTVLYPYR
-435 LF
+435 

>member
-1 MKKIYNILFTLIA
+1 MKRIYNILFTLIA
-14 VLSFTSCSNDIDEV
+14 ILSFTSCSNDIDEV

-106 IVLSFD
+106 VVLSFD

-121 SDPANPDGIG
+121 SDPANPAGVG

-155 LGKKRGTKIVM
+155 LGKKRGTKIMM
-166 TPMAKDADWTETINH
+166 TPMAKDADWAETISH

-205 TTSYRTITF
+205 TSSYRTITF

-245 VTVKG
+245 VTIKG
-250 FNYKGGDNYEFES
+250 FNYVGGDNYEF
-263 TDAAVKML
+263 DATSGSAKMY
-271 GVVPPIS
+271 GIIPPLTS
-278 EQVISGD
+278 QLQNGN
-285 WFFSVANMGS
+285 WFFSVKNMGT
-295 YSQAYWNAGNEEV
+295 YGQAYWNKCYEICQGEEV
-308 SKYYSPCYYAAFT
+308 GGEEMSYAFFGTSSFSSSNGKYGFVFVSANKYAGCLNCTA
-321 TSAFDGYV
+321 
-329 GHWGILFNVAGY
+329 
-341 GSFIDIT
+341 T
-348 PTIVDDDH
+348 PVDDTH
-356 ISFACLGKFGAN
+356 ITLKFALSGDSN
-368 GQFFYGR
+368 GIFYYNSG
-375 GQLYMI
+375 GYKYI
-381 YALTGDE
+381 IAALTAGSK
-388 GTHAANV
+388 G
-395 AKTYKVE
+395 KTY
-402 LMQGTTKQPS
+402 
-412 SIKLTDESNPN
+412 SIEGNDLKSPTVLKLVDVDNPDN
-423 NWFVLTTSMPES
+423 YYILSKNTVLYPYR
-435 LF
+435 

>member
-1 MKKIYNILFTLIA
+1 MKRIYNILFTLIA

-121 SDPANPDGIG
+121 SDPANPAGIG

-166 TPMAKDADWTETINH
+166 TPMAKDADWTETINQ
-181 IDDLEQEMQF
+181 IDGLEQEMQF

-205 TTSYRTITF
+205 TSSYRTITF

-245 VTVKG
+245 VTIKG
-250 FNYKGGDNYEFES
+250 FNYKGGDNYEF
-263 TDAAVKML
+263 DATSGSAKMY
-271 GVVPPIS
+271 GIIPPLTS
-278 EQVISGD
+278 QLQNGN
-285 WFFSVANMGS
+285 WFFSVKNMGT
-295 YSQAYWNAGNEEV
+295 YGQAYWNKCYEICQGEEV
-308 SKYYSPCYYAAFT
+308 GGEEMSYAFFGTSSFSSSNGKYGFVFVSANKYAGCLICTA
-321 TSAFDGYV
+321 
-329 GHWGILFNVAGY
+329 
-341 GSFIDIT
+341 T
-348 PTIVDDDH
+348 PVDDTH
-356 ISFACLGKFGAN
+356 ITLKFALSGDNN
-368 GQFFYGR
+368 GLFYYNTG
-375 GQLYMI
+375 GYKYI
-381 YALTGDE
+381 IAALTAGSK
-388 GTHAANV
+388 G
-395 AKTYKVE
+395 KTY
-402 LMQGTTKQPS
+402 
-412 SIKLTDESNPN
+412 SIEGNDLKSPTVLKLVDVDNPDN
-423 NWFVLTTSMPES
+423 YYILSKNAVLYPYR
-435 LF
+435 

>member
-1 MKKIYNILFTLIA
+1 MKRIYNILFTLIA
-14 VLSFTSCSNDIDEV
+14 ILSFTSCSNDIDEV

-166 TPMAKDADWTETINH
+166 TPMAKDADWAETISH

-191 PKYTCEVNDVKYVA
+191 PRYTCEVNDVKYVA
-205 TTSYRTITF
+205 TSSYRTITF
-214 TSSNAEEGSTTE
+214 TSSNAEDGSTTI

-237 YEPITLNG
+237 YKPITLNG
-245 VTVKG
+245 VTIKG
-250 FNYKGGDNYEFES
+250 FNYKGGDNYEF
-263 TDAAVKML
+263 DATSGSAKMY
-271 GVVPPIS
+271 GIIPPLTS
-278 EQVISGD
+278 QLQNGN
-285 WFFSVANMGS
+285 WFFSVKNMGT
-295 YSQAYWNAGNEEV
+295 YGQAYWNKCYEICQGEEV
-308 SKYYSPCYYAAFT
+308 GGEEMSYAFFGTSSFSSSNGKYGFVFVSANKYAGCLICTA
-321 TSAFDGYV
+321 
-329 GHWGILFNVAGY
+329 
-341 GSFIDIT
+341 T
-348 PTIVDDDH
+348 PVDDTH
-356 ISFACLGKFGAN
+356 ITLKFALSGDNN
-368 GQFFYGR
+368 GLFYYNTG
-375 GQLYMI
+375 GYKYI
-381 YALTGDE
+381 IAALTAGSK
-388 GTHAANV
+388 G
-395 AKTYKVE
+395 KTY
-402 LMQGTTKQPS
+402 
-412 SIKLTDESNPN
+412 SIEGNDLKSPTVLKLVDVDNPDN
-423 NWFVLTTSMPES
+423 YYILSKNAVLYPYR
-435 LF
+435 

>member
-1 MKKIYNILFTLIA
+1 MKRIYNILFTLIA
-14 VLSFTSCSNDIDEV
+14 VLAFTSCSNDIDEV

-121 SDPANPDGIG
+121 SDPANPAGIG

-166 TPMAKDADWTETINH
+166 TPMAKDADWAETISH

-191 PKYTCEVNDVKYVA
+191 PRYTCEVNDVKYVA
-205 TTSYRTITF
+205 TSSYRTITF

-245 VTVKG
+245 VTIKG
-250 FNYKGGDNYEFES
+250 FNYKGGDNYEF
-263 TDAAVKML
+263 DATSGSAKMY
-271 GVVPPIS
+271 GIIPPLTS
-278 EQVISGD
+278 QLQNGN
-285 WFFSVANMGS
+285 WFFSVKNMGT
-295 YSQAYWNAGNEEV
+295 YGQAYWNKCYEICQGEEV
-308 SKYYSPCYYAAFT
+308 GGEEMSYAFFGTSSFSSSNGKYGFVFVSANKYAGCLNCTA
-321 TSAFDGYV
+321 
-329 GHWGILFNVAGY
+329 
-341 GSFIDIT
+341 T
-348 PTIVDDDH
+348 PVDDTH
-356 ISFACLGKFGAN
+356 ITLKFALSGDSN
-368 GQFFYGR
+368 GIFYYNSG
-375 GQLYMI
+375 GYKYI
-381 YALTGDE
+381 IAALTAGSK
-388 GTHAANV
+388 G
-395 AKTYKVE
+395 KTY
-402 LMQGTTKQPS
+402 
-412 SIKLTDESNPN
+412 SIEGNDLKSPTVLKLVDVDNPDN
-423 NWFVLTTSMPES
+423 YYILSKNTVLYPYR
-435 LF
+435 

>member
-1 MKKIYNILFTLIA
+1 MKRIYNILFTLIA
-14 VLSFTSCSNDIDEV
+14 VLAFTSCSNDIDEV

-166 TPMAKDADWTETINH
+166 TPMAKDADWTETINQ
-181 IDDLEQEMQF
+181 IDGLEQEMQF
-191 PKYTCEVNDVKYVA
+191 PRYTCEVNDVKYVA
-205 TTSYRTITF
+205 TSSYRTITF
-214 TSSNAEEGSTTE
+214 TSSNAEDGSTTI

-237 YEPITLNG
+237 YKPITLNG
-245 VTVKG
+245 VTIKG
-250 FNYKGGDNYEFES
+250 FNYVGGDNYEF
-263 TDAAVKML
+263 DATSGSAKMY
-271 GVVPPIS
+271 GIIPPLTS
-278 EQVISGD
+278 QLQNGN
-285 WFFSVANMGS
+285 WFFSVKNMGT
-295 YSQAYWNAGNEEV
+295 YGQAYWNKCYEICQGEEV
-308 SKYYSPCYYAAFT
+308 GGEEMSYAFFGTSSFSSSNGKYGFVFVSANKYAGCLNCTA
-321 TSAFDGYV
+321 
-329 GHWGILFNVAGY
+329 
-341 GSFIDIT
+341 T
-348 PTIVDDDH
+348 PVDDTH
-356 ISFACLGKFGAN
+356 ITLKFALSGDSN
-368 GQFFYGR
+368 GIFYYNSG
-375 GQLYMI
+375 GYKYI
-381 YALTGDE
+381 IAALTAGSK
-388 GTHAANV
+388 G
-395 AKTYKVE
+395 KTY
-402 LMQGTTKQPS
+402 
-412 SIKLTDESNPN
+412 SIEGNDLKSPTVLKLVDVDNPDN
-423 NWFVLTTSMPES
+423 YYILSKNTVLYPYR
-435 LF
+435 

>member
-1 MKKIYNILFTLIA
+1 MKRIYNILFTLIA
-14 VLSFTSCSNDIDEV
+14 ILSFTSCSNDIDEV

-121 SDPANPDGIG
+121 SDPANPDGVG

-166 TPMAKDADWTETINH
+166 TPMAKDADWAETISH

-205 TTSYRTITF
+205 TSSYRTITF
-214 TSSNAEEGSTTE
+214 TSSNAEEGSTME

-245 VTVKG
+245 VTIKG
-250 FNYKGGDNYEFES
+250 FNYVGGDNYEF
-263 TDAAVKML
+263 DATSGSAKMY
-271 GVVPPIS
+271 GIIPPLTS
-278 EQVISGD
+278 QLQNGN
-285 WFFSVANMGS
+285 WFFSVKNMGT
-295 YSQAYWNAGNEEV
+295 YGQAYWNKCYEICQGEEV
-308 SKYYSPCYYAAFT
+308 GGEEMSYAFFGTSSFSSSNGKYGFVFVSANKYAGCLNCTA
-321 TSAFDGYV
+321 
-329 GHWGILFNVAGY
+329 
-341 GSFIDIT
+341 T
-348 PTIVDDDH
+348 PVDDTH
-356 ISFACLGKFGAN
+356 ITLKFALSGDSN
-368 GQFFYGR
+368 GIFYYNSG
-375 GQLYMI
+375 GYKYI
-381 YALTGDE
+381 IAALTAGSK
-388 GTHAANV
+388 G
-395 AKTYKVE
+395 KTY
-402 LMQGTTKQPS
+402 
-412 SIKLTDESNPN
+412 SIEGNDLKSPTVLKLVDVDNPDN
-423 NWFVLTTSMPES
+423 YYILSKNTVLYPYR
-435 LF
+435 